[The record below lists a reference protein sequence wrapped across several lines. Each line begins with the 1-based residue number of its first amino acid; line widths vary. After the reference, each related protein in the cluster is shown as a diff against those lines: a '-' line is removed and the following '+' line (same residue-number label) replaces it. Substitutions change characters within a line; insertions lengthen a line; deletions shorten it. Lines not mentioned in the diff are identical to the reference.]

1 MNQCHFMGNLTR
13 DPELKQ
19 LANNKRVV
27 NFGLAVSRRFKRGTQ
42 TAKEVSFLD
51 CVAWDTGA
59 DLIAKHLKKGD
70 KIIVH
75 CSVQTDEWDDKKT
88 GERRTKLKFRVNS
101 FDFVGGNKTER
112 PQDEDPGTAVA
123 ATVAEDG
130 GQDDGAEIPF

>member
-13 DPELKQ
+13 DPELKS

-27 NFGLAVSRRFKRGTQ
+27 NFGIAVSRRFKRGTQ
-42 TAKEVSFLD
+42 TAKETSFLD

-59 DLIAKHLKKGD
+59 DLIAKHFKKGD

-75 CSVQTDEWDDKKT
+75 CSVQTDTWEDKKT
-88 GERRTKLKFRVNS
+88 GEPKSKLKFRVNQ
-101 FDFVGGNKTER
+101 FDFVGGNKSDK
-112 PQDEDPGTAVA
+112 PQDDDPGTAVA
-123 ATVAEDG
+123 ATVEDG